1 MPAGRKSVYAIA
13 VALCDA
19 QESMYKQKE
28 QLSMSTL
35 SRTIQDVH
43 DGSSGG
49 EGDDNGP
56 QETKLQAIDTA
67 LEEFL
72 RLENAL
78 VSDMPIGNPWSSG
91 ATRFIFPRK
100 PFNSSDL
107 SSDRQTT
114 STAGT
119 GSKLVST
126 AR

>member
-13 VALCDA
+13 MALCGA
-19 QESMYKQKE
+19 QESMYEQRE

-35 SRTIQDVH
+35 RRTIQDGH

-49 EGDDNGP
+49 EGDDDGP

-67 LEEFL
+67 LKEFL

-78 VSDMPIGNPWSSG
+78 VSDMPIGNPWSSE
-91 ATRFIFPRK
+91 ATRFIFPQM
-100 PFNSSDL
+100 PFNSPDL

-114 STAGT
+114 FTAET

-126 AR
+126 TR